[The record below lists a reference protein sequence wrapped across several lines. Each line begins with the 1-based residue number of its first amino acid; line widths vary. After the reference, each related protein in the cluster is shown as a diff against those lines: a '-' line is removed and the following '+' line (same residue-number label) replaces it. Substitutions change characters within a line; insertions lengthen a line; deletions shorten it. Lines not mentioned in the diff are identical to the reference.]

1 MADPGK
7 TSTGIFAKN
16 AKKRITRAQEK
27 VLQKL
32 GKADETKDVQFEEQV
47 QNFNKQYNEGSRLQK
62 ELRGYLT
69 AVKAMHESS
78 KKMNETLQDIYEPD
92 WHGKEDVQDISQNS
106 DELWGDFHE
115 KLVDNSL
122 LTLDTYLGQFP
133 DIKSRISKRGRK
145 LVDYDSARHHL
156 ESLQGTK
163 KKEDVKVAK
172 PVLLLEKAAPQWC
185 QGKIQAHLIAQT
197 NLLKNQAEEDYL
209 KAQKVFE
216 EINNDLQE
224 ELPVILNSRV
234 GFYVN
239 TFKSIAGLEENFH
252 KEIGQ
257 LNHELLDVMVKLE
270 GQHSNKAFSI
280 HGAPRD
286 SRPLKTRELPPSIME
301 PPAGTSPTSDD
312 ATPSPTHAPTPHKSP
327 MQGRKGPPV
336 PRPPKL
342 TPSKEMTQEAIVNLF
357 DDNFMP
363 NAATASTPL
372 EVPLSKRADTG
383 SLLDLD
389 FDPVKQEPT
398 SPSVFPP
405 QKNQSLDGA
414 SKHCP
419 SKMPIVEVVASTPT
433 LVELTPDDASFGCM
447 ANISAECPPIAN
459 VSTPAQSYEFPPGFL
474 YKVQVQ
480 HDYTPVDTDEL
491 CLGSGEVVLVLPFE
505 SPEQQ
510 DSGWL
515 AGIKEADWIAHK
527 VLEGHKGVF
536 PDNFTLRIE

>member
-172 PVLLLEKAAPQWC
+172 
-185 QGKIQAHLIAQT
+185 
-197 NLLKNQAEEDYL
+197 AEEDYL

-405 QKNQSLDGA
+405 QKNQVCFSAVAGSSTTL
-414 SKHCP
+414 
-419 SKMPIVEVVASTPT
+419 KMH

>member
-115 KLVDNSL
+115 KLVDHSL

-270 GQHSNKAFSI
+270 DQHSTKAFSI

-286 SRPLKTRELPPSIME
+286 SRPLKTREPPPSIVE

-336 PRPPKL
+336 PPPPKL
-342 TPSKEMTQEAIVNLF
+342 TPSKEMAQEAIVNLF

-363 NAATASTPL
+363 NAATASTPF

-389 FDPVKQEPT
+389 FDSVKQEPT

-405 QKNQSLDGA
+405 QKNQ
-414 SKHCP
+414 P
-419 SKMPIVEVVASTPT
+419 
-433 LVELTPDDASFGCM
+433 VELTLKDASFGCM
-447 ANISAECPPIAN
+447 ANVSAERPPIAN
-459 VSTPAQSYEFPPGFL
+459 VSTSAQSYEFPPGFL

-491 CLGSGEVVLVLPFE
+491 CLSSGEVVLVLLFE

>member
-16 AKKRITRAQEK
+16 AKKRISRAQEK

-172 PVLLLEKAAPQWC
+172 
-185 QGKIQAHLIAQT
+185 
-197 NLLKNQAEEDYL
+197 AEEDYL

-270 GQHSNKAFSI
+270 DQHSNKAFSI

-286 SRPLKTRELPPSIME
+286 SRPLKTRELPPSIVE

-336 PRPPKL
+336 PPPPKL

-383 SLLDLD
+383 RLLDLD

-419 SKMPIVEVVASTPT
+419 SKMPIMEVVASTPT
-433 LVELTPDDASFGCM
+433 PVELTPDDASFGCM
-447 ANISAECPPIAN
+447 ANVSAECPPIAN

-480 HDYTPVDTDEL
+480 HDYTPVDMDEL